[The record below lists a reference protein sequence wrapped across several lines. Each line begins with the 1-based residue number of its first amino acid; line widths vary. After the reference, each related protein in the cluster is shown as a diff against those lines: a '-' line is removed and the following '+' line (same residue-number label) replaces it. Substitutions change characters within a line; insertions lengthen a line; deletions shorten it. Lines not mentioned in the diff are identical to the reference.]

1 MDQRLLKTILQNH
14 IIKVKIGLNELYN
27 GQELETI
34 GGKLLR
40 VFVYR
45 TVSEWNFLAICI
57 LTTKRK
63 TYERKK
69 KKKLNENDN
78 IYNYHY
84 EEIKNQAFKLGKK
97 MRIQSLWEFCIN
109 YSFGKMKQNSGSG
122 IQL

>member
-45 TVSEWNFLAICI
+45 TVSEWDILTMCI
-57 LTTKRK
+57 LT
-63 TYERKK
+63 
-69 KKKLNENDN
+69 
-78 IYNYHY
+78 
-84 EEIKNQAFKLGKK
+84 
-97 MRIQSLWEFCIN
+97 M
-109 YSFGKMKQNSGSG
+109 KMKMHKTMTDKVE
-122 IQL
+122 

>member
-45 TVSEWNFLAICI
+45 TVSEWDIFNNVYSD
-57 LTTKRK
+57 
-63 TYERKK
+63 YE
-69 KKKLNENDN
+69 NEDV
-78 IYNYHY
+78 
-84 EEIKNQAFKLGKK
+84 
-97 MRIQSLWEFCIN
+97 
-109 YSFGKMKQNSGSG
+109 
-122 IQL
+122 

>member
-45 TVSEWNFLAICI
+45 TVSEWNFLTICI

-63 TYERKK
+63 MCERTKK
-69 KKKLNENDN
+69 NKAEFKQQYLQLPLLTNKKISFPIRKRNENSV
-78 IYNYHY
+78 
-84 EEIKNQAFKLGKK
+84 FV
-97 MRIQSLWEFCIN
+97 
-109 YSFGKMKQNSGSG
+109 G
-122 IQL
+122 ILHNLLF